1 MKFKLLFATLIQLT
15 AGFSVYKTSFISVE
29 RHQRQGCHAKVEPIT
44 SLSMSMNKDG
54 VDFWESQKKLA
65 ASIANTVDQEEKEI
79 KL

>member
-1 MKFKLLFATLIQLT
+1 MRFILLVATLIQLT

-29 RHQRQGCHAKVEPIT
+29 RHQRQMCHAKMTPVA

-65 ASIANTVDQEEKEI
+65 ASIADSVDQEEKEI
-79 KL
+79 RL